1 MSVQFQ
7 NYDHSFKI
15 KGKPVF
21 APSDLGRRI
30 GEDVKD
36 RVERAFHFEDHFY
49 NLRKGGH
56 VAALHAHRSQKYFA
70 KFDIE
75 NFFYSIAR
83 NRVARSLRSISVSR
97 ARHYSKWS
105 CVKNPY
111 TTPSYAL
118 PYGFVQS
125 SILAA
130 LVLAQSPLGDTLRQL
145 AGTVTVA
152 VYVDD
157 ISLSSNDLPALR
169 DAFEEISMAF
179 APSSFNAN
187 DAKTVEPCEAL
198 SVFNCDLSID
208 SATVLPERIAE
219 FYASPRSPASI
230 AGFQRY
236 VDSVVNGNGK
246 TEI

>member
-1 MSVQFQ
+1 MSIQFQ
-7 NYDHSFKI
+7 NYDYSFKI
-15 KGKPVF
+15 NGKPAF
-21 APSDLGRRI
+21 APSGLGRRI
-30 GEDVKD
+30 GKDVKD
-36 RVERAFHFEDHFY
+36 RVERAFHFEDFFY

-97 ARHYSKWS
+97 AGHYSKWS

-111 TTPSYAL
+111 KIPSYAL

-125 SILAA
+125 PILAA
-130 LVLAQSPLGDTLRQL
+130 LVLAQSPLGDALRKL
-145 AGTVTVA
+145 SGSVTVA

-157 ISLSSNDLPALR
+157 ISLSSNDLPALC

-179 APSSFNAN
+179 APSSFKAN
-187 DAKTVEPCEAL
+187 DAKTVEPCEVL
-198 SVFNCDLSID
+198 SVFNCYLSMGR
-208 SATVLPERIAE
+208 AMVLTERIAE

-230 AGFQRY
+230 AGFQSY
-236 VDSVVNGNGK
+236 VDSVARGNRK